1 MEDLAP
7 ARRRM
12 ILALV
17 ISAPMLVAMLPGSGW
32 HLPGWLQASLAT
44 PVVFGAALGFFL
56 RAGRQARHLQ
66 ASMDTLIALGSG
78 TAWPWAWAHSQ
89 WFSMPCDRNGKR
101 S

>member
-44 PVVFGAALGFFL
+44 PVERSRCAAGD
-56 RAGRQARHLQ
+56 GRIGRPV
-66 ASMDTLIALGSG
+66 DKDG
-78 TAWPWAWAHSQ
+78 
-89 WFSMPCDRNGKR
+89 
-101 S
+101 